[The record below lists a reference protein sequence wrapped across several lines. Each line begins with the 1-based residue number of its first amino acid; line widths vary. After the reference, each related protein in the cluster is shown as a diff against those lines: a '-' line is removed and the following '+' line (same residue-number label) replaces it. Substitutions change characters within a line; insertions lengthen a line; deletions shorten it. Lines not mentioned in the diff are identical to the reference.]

1 MSNTW
6 KNSNNIVDIINK
18 QAKMV
23 ELTRMGDK
31 IVLLDIGDEDYVS
44 NKTIKTNKLVWRS
57 IWSYLDN
64 DTTDLI
70 YKSIIM
76 DNMKSKVLQIKRWP
90 VRAGYVCNLQFNS
103 LGHTA
108 QMSYKS
114 NREMD
119 SKLEKCIFL
128 KKNGKTCGK
137 VWKDRIYLKDDY
149 EMKLLPRSVN
159 NNLSYFGVG
168 CCGTHKNQ
176 YKKLSESAKINK
188 TIEILDTCGY
198 RLKHGI
204 MCKV

>member
-18 QAKMV
+18 QAEMV

-31 IVLLDIGDEDYVS
+31 IVLLDIGDDDYVS
-44 NKTIKTNKLVWRS
+44 NKTIKNNKLVWRS

-70 YKSIIM
+70 YKSITM
-76 DNMKSKVLQIKRWP
+76 NNMKDKVLQIKRWP
-90 VRAGYVCNLQFNS
+90 VRSGYVCNLQFNS

-108 QMSYKS
+108 RLSYKS

-128 KKNGKTCGK
+128 K
-137 VWKDRIYLKDDY
+137 IFSS
-149 EMKLLPRSVN
+149 KLIPLLIPVSSKYHFPLFITESDILYIDKMSVFV
-159 NNLSYFGVG
+159 LTS
-168 CCGTHKNQ
+168 
-176 YKKLSESAKINK
+176 
-188 TIEILDTCGY
+188 
-198 RLKHGI
+198 
-204 MCKV
+204 